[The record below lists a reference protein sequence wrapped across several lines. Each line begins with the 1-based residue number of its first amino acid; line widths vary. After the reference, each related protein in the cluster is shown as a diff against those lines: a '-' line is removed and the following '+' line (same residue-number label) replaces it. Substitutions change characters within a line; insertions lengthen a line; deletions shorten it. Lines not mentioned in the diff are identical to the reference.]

1 MYIQRFAMGIGL
13 LLIPLVANSS
23 VLQVPVNYTTIQA
36 AIDAASDGDT
46 ILIADGVYSGTGNI
60 NMGWDATSKHLYIRS
75 ENGSDHCI
83 IDCKEEGR
91 GFLLN
96 QGQDRRD
103 VIEGLTITNGMVVG
117 AGGAINIFAA
127 SPTIRNCKFINNTA
141 SGYHD
146 NSYSGCGGALMVYNN
161 SAPHIR
167 DNSVR
172 DNVASNLGGGI
183 LFAEYASGLLE
194 NNVIDG
200 NKALDDWGG
209 GIALW
214 NNSDPL
220 IINNLI
226 IYNSCSGFNGGRGG
240 GIYLDHS
247 DTKIVNNTIAFNY
260 TSGDEYGEGFGGGI
274 CIGRWAAPVIKN
286 CIIWHNRSGAS
297 SMNIYVDPKEWL
309 DISYCNVEEDLGH
322 IFDLKPH
329 TNIDSIPGFK
339 DPENGNFQLDWDS
352 PCINRGDPDTTGM
365 HLPDFDLTG
374 NERIFDGRVD
384 IGAYE
389 FNRTLDNS
397 HILMG
402 SDFMLYPNPGSGFFF
417 LENRTEA
424 LPYNHLVR
432 IYNVWGKLV
441 LEKRTDADESAIS
454 IDISRQP
461 DGVYLLS
468 VLSEGRHLY
477 RQKIIKH

>member
-1 MYIQRFAMGIGL
+1 
-13 LLIPLVANSS
+13 
-23 VLQVPVNYTTIQA
+23 
-36 AIDAASDGDT
+36 
-46 ILIADGVYSGTGNI
+46 
-60 NMGWDATSKHLYIRS
+60 
-75 ENGSDHCI
+75 
-83 IDCKEEGR
+83 
-91 GFLLN
+91 
-96 QGQDRRD
+96 
-103 VIEGLTITNGMVVG
+103 
-117 AGGAINIFAA
+117 
-127 SPTIRNCKFINNTA
+127 
-141 SGYHD
+141 
-146 NSYSGCGGALMVYNN
+146 
-161 SAPHIR
+161 
-167 DNSVR
+167 
-172 DNVASNLGGGI
+172 
-183 LFAEYASGLLE
+183 
-194 NNVIDG
+194 
-200 NKALDDWGG
+200 
-209 GIALW
+209 
-214 NNSDPL
+214 
-220 IINNLI
+220 
-226 IYNSCSGFNGGRGG
+226 
-240 GIYLDHS
+240 
-247 DTKIVNNTIAFNY
+247 
-260 TSGDEYGEGFGGGI
+260 
-274 CIGRWAAPVIKN
+274 
-286 CIIWHNRSGAS
+286 
-297 SMNIYVDPKEWL
+297 MNIYVDPKEWL

-329 TNIDSIPGFK
+329 TNIDSLPGFK
-339 DPENGNFQLDWDS
+339 NPENGNFQLDWDS